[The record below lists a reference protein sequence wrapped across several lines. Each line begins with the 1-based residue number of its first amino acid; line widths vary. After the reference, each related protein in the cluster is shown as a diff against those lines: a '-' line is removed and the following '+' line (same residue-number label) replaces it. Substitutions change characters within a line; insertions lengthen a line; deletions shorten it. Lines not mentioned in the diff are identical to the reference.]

1 MINQDIIAQVTESLK
16 RGERT
21 EDVFVQYI
29 YRCMFLDRNPQATKM
44 PYGPTP
50 YGVWDKLK
58 DNGLFCKDDICLICT
73 NVIDGV
79 SYMRLTVRIHPSLT
93 LTVENYDGLTV
104 TVNGCSKV
112 KNWVRCL
119 SAEETAQWMVR
130 MKQNMP
136 RYIEEWNGVLDE
148 VLKTLKGQRLAMSAI
163 NAIFVN
169 AIKAY
174 PKVQYT
180 IKQQKVRARIDVILP
195 NGICRTIYAYW
206 NSYMK
211 SLPGKLEELKALIDK
226 SAR

>member
-1 MINQDIIAQVTESLK
+1 
-16 RGERT
+16 
-21 EDVFVQYI
+21 
-29 YRCMFLDRNPQATKM
+29 
-44 PYGPTP
+44 
-50 YGVWDKLK
+50 
-58 DNGLFCKDDICLICT
+58 
-73 NVIDGV
+73 
-79 SYMRLTVRIHPSLT
+79 
-93 LTVENYDGLTV
+93 
-104 TVNGCSKV
+104 
-112 KNWVRCL
+112 
-119 SAEETAQWMVR
+119 MVR

-180 IKQQKVRARIDVILP
+180 IKQQKVRARIDVILS